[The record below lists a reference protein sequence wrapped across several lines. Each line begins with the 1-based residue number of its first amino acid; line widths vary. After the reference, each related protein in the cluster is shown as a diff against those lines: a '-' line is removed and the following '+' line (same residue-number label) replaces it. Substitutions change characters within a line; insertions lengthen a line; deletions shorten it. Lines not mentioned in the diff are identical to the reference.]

1 MKSIKRRFNNIQ
13 EKNPYWSSMTCF
25 NEAIKEQ
32 GFSKKNIYYWFPK
45 LVDKKDYS
53 KSDKK
58 EILSF
63 LLKLSKRA
71 EEGIKKDKNCPERD
85 FFIQNGCSIKL

>member
-1 MKSIKRRFNNIQ
+1 MKSIQRRFKNIQ

-32 GFSKKNIYYWFPK
+32 GFSKKNIYYWFSR

-71 EEGIKKDKNCPERD
+71 EEGIKKGKISPKREL
-85 FFIQNGCSIKL
+85 FV